1 MQTREGRYIFL
12 CLVAAVGA
20 IAVVMGTFP
29 YVSEGFYQ
37 ELQTSLLVGL
47 GGFLG
52 GIVYSGKWL
61 YHTVARGLWHQDR
74 QLWRRL
80 SPWLSFGTT
89 LGIWG
94 LVNVGFFPAVSTESL
109 NRDALV
115 GFVGIGFVT
124 GYLADRFL
132 AKMTE
137 LIAVL
142 FGQAEMKMPSQLTSS
157 PNGDPE
163 PTTRIDDSATNDDT
177 AADTEDES
185 PPSHDQS
192 S

>member
-1 MQTREGRYIFL
+1 
-12 CLVAAVGA
+12 
-20 IAVVMGTFP
+20 MGTFP
-29 YVSEGFYQ
+29 MVSAGFYQ

-52 GIVYSGKWL
+52 GVVYSGKWL
-61 YHTVARGLWHQDR
+61 YHTVARGLWHHDR
-74 QLWRRL
+74 HLWRRL

-89 LGIWG
+89 IGIWG

-142 FGQAEMKMPSQLTSS
+142 FGQAEMKLPPQLTDS
-157 PNGDPE
+157 PDGDPR
-163 PTTRIDDSATNDDT
+163 PTTPIDDSATNDDISRNMG
-177 AADTEDES
+177 DES
-185 PPSHDQS
+185 PPSQGNPS
-192 S
+192 